1 MSSADW
7 IGTIGVTILLLA
19 FALNLLNII
28 SAGSYSYL
36 AMNGIGALLAGIASV
51 MINYVPFV
59 ILEAVW
65 VIVSLFGII
74 RKLMVSPEQK

>member
-1 MSSADW
+1 MSTADW
-7 IGTIGVTILLLA
+7 IGTIGVTILLFA

-51 MINYVPFV
+51 MIHYVPFV
-59 ILEAVW
+59 ILELVW
-65 VIVSLFGII
+65 VIVSLYGIL
-74 RKLMVSPEQK
+74 RKLMTTPEK